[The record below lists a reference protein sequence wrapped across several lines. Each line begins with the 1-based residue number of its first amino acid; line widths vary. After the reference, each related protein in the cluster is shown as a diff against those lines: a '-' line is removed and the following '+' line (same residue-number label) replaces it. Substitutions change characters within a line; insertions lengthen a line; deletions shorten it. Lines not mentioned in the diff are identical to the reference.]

1 MKEAE
6 NGQEVALAIK
16 GVTIGRQVDEEDI
29 LLVDIPSSHASK
41 LQQMDLS
48 ASENQILQELI
59 EIQKLLQEY
68 QLLILL
74 QLLLQRY
81 HTN

>member
-29 LLVDIPSSHASK
+29 LMVDIPSSHASK

-59 EIQKLLQEY
+59 EIHR
-68 QLLILL
+68 ISDHFWG
-74 QLLLQRY
+74 R
-81 HTN
+81 